1 MAQVRLKQF
10 AQDGATLDQVIT
22 WDGSTWVAQDQ
33 QGDGPDFEQ
42 ETLASEVISGTDT
55 ALAATLSSVPVSDA
69 SVVLRLNG
77 VTQTQGAGA
86 DYSVSGQ
93 TITWLASTGTAV
105 DMDTDDDI
113 EEWYPISEKQIKW
126 VD

>member
-1 MAQVRLKQF
+1 MAQGIRLKQF
-10 AQDGATLDQVIT
+10 AQDGATVDQVIT

-55 ALAATLSSVPVSDA
+55 ALAATLSVGPVSDA

-93 TITWLASTGTAV
+93 TITWLAGTGTAV
-105 DMDTDDDI
+105 DMDTDD
-113 EEWYPISEKQIKW
+113 ELVVTYASAP
-126 VD
+126 

>member
-10 AQDGATLDQVIT
+10 AQDGATADHVIT
-22 WDGSTWVAQDQ
+22 WNGSTWVAQDQ

-42 ETLASEVISGTDT
+42 ETLASEAISGTDT
-55 ALAATLSSVPVSDA
+55 ALSATLSSAPVSDA

-93 TITWLASTGTAV
+93 TITWLAGTGTAV
-105 DMDTDDDI
+105 DMDTSD
-113 EEWYPISEKQIKW
+113 ELVVTYASAP
-126 VD
+126 